1 MAQALKMVQDALID
15 GTLAEWDHN
24 PTVEPKVIQMSGVS
38 ETPPS
43 NPPQVEVYN
52 PTAGER
58 KMFDEAGFTGE
69 ITIRKE
75 TFEEC
80 WGPFSAVSSHMMKT
94 PPEVECPPEV
104 EGLPEV
110 QGPP

>member
-80 WGPFSAVSSHMMKT
+80 WGLFFSEPALQLRTFALQLRTFALS
-94 PPEVECPPEV
+94 PP
-104 EGLPEV
+104 
-110 QGPP
+110 